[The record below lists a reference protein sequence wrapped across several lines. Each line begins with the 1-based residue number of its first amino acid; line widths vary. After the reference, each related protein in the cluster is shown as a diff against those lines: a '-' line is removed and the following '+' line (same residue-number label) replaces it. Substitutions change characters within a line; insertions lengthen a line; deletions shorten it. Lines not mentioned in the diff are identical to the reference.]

1 MRVIKLKKIN
11 LNIKL
16 ISNANKINEKVIG
29 NIVEESKEII
39 YQEQDDLKTNVK
51 FNYEKNI
58 LTRENDDLLL
68 EYKFIENKVTKGLI
82 TVKEYNKIL
91 EIELKTLNIKKE
103 KNYIEIEYILEN
115 EKYLYIISMEV

>member
-1 MRVIKLKKIN
+1 MKKIN

>member
-29 NIVEESKEII
+29 NIIEERKEII